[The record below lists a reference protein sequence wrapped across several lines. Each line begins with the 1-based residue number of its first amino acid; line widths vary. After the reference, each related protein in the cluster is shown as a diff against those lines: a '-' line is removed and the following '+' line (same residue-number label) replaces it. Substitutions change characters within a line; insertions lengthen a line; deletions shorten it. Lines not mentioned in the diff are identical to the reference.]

1 VSACGTALCL
11 DGRAWYLYG
20 ASQLGGLDDPDGRA
34 DLAVAAR
41 LNTLRIVN
49 FLDEHANPDSAPY
62 DAWRW
67 QRVDKVIAAAGARG
81 LKVILDLSTYRNLLW
96 NAGRNPYTTD
106 WGTFITFATQRLNT
120 VTGVRYADDPTIAI
134 VAFAGEVE
142 PINTG
147 DNTRGITTQQ
157 VTDFFR
163 RSFGQWK
170 ALDGHHL
177 LSTGGLLQLDW
188 ASGIDWKAL
197 FVLPGSDV
205 CSIHDYSVKDQQI
218 TTPLVASYCRTIG
231 RPWITEE
238 FGWEQ
243 SIGDSTR
250 AQRFSGMYQ
259 LQATQGAAGV
269 AFWNL
274 GPQTTGTTYDVNAAS
289 TLTGTW
295 NAVRNAA
302 P

>member
-1 VSACGTALCL
+1 MALCL
-11 DGRAWYLYG
+11 DGGTWYLYG
-20 ASQLGGLDDPDGRA
+20 ASQLGGLDDPNGRA
-34 DLAVAAR
+34 DLAVAAK

-49 FLDEHANPDSAPY
+49 FLDEHAAPATGPY
-62 DAWRW
+62 DEWRW

-81 LKVILDLSTYRNLLW
+81 LKIVLDLSTYRNLLW
-96 NAGRNPYTTD
+96 NAGQNPYTTD
-106 WGTFITFATQRLNT
+106 WASFISFATQRRNT
-120 VTGVRYADDPTIAI
+120 VTGIRYADDPTIAI
-134 VAFAGEVE
+134 VSFAGEVE

-147 DNTRGITTQQ
+147 DNTRGVTTQQ

-170 ALDGHHL
+170 SQDVHHL

-188 ASGIDWKAL
+188 NSGIDWKTL
-197 FVLPGSDV
+197 FALPGSDV
-205 CSIHDYSVKDQQI
+205 CAIHDYSTNDQQV
-218 TTPLVASYCRTIG
+218 TTPMVASYCQSIG

-250 AQRFSGMYQ
+250 AQRFGAMYQ
-259 LQATQGAAGV
+259 LQRTYGAAGV

-274 GPQTTGTTYDVNAAS
+274 GTQTTGTTFDVNSAV
-289 TLTGTW
+289 TLTNTW